1 MRRVRVIPVLTL
13 QNEKLVKTI
22 RFKNPTYIGDPIN
35 AVKIFNE
42 KEVDE
47 IVILDITATK
57 EKRELNYNKIEE
69 IASEAFMPFAYGGGI
84 TKLSQ
89 IEKLFKLGIE
99 KVVLNSVL
107 ETNMGLVSEAAKIF
121 GSQSIVASIDVKKNL
136 FGKTN
141 AYKISGTT
149 KIDVPLLDFVKQL
162 EQTGVGEFF
171 INSID
176 KDGTYSGY
184 DLDLINQ
191 LSTKVN
197 IPIVACGGASS
208 IDSFLPAIQHGAS
221 AVAAG
226 SMFVYTGSTRGI
238 LINYPKQEDLI
249 TKVYSFI

>member
-1 MRRVRVIPVLTL
+1 MRRIRVIPVLTL

-47 IVILDITATK
+47 IVILDITASK
-57 EKRELNYNKIEE
+57 EKREPNYVKIEE

-84 TKLSQ
+84 TNIYQ

-99 KVVLNSVL
+99 KVVLNSIL
-107 ETNMGLVSEAAKIF
+107 ETNMSLVKEAAKIF
-121 GSQSIVASIDVKKNL
+121 GSQSVVASVDIKKNI
-136 FGKTN
+136 FGKEQ

-149 KIDVPLLDFVKQL
+149 KINLPLIEYIQQL
-162 EQTGVGEFF
+162 ENAGVGELF

-176 KDGTYSGY
+176 RDGTYQGY
-184 DLDLINQ
+184 DLALIKQ
-191 LSTKVN
+191 IYSLVN
-197 IPIVACGGASS
+197 LPIVACGGAASV
-208 IDSFLPAIQHGAS
+208 DSFLPAIQNGAS
-221 AVAAG
+221 AIAAG

-238 LINYPKQEDLI
+238 LINYPKQEELVL
-249 TKVYSFI
+249 KVYLQL

>member
-1 MRRVRVIPVLTL
+1 MRRVRIIPVLTL

-57 EKRELNYNKIEE
+57 EKREPNYAKIEE

-84 TKLSQ
+84 TSLDQ

-99 KVVLNSVL
+99 KVVLNSIL
-107 ETNMGLVSEAAKIF
+107 ETNINLVTEAAKIF
-121 GSQSIVASIDVKKNL
+121 GSQSIIASIDVKKNI
-136 FGKTN
+136 FGKTH
-141 AYKISGTT
+141 AYKISGTA
-149 KIDVPLLDFVKQL
+149 KIEASVLDYVKQL
-162 EQTGVGEFF
+162 EQAGVGEFF

-184 DLDLINQ
+184 DIELIKSISNQ
-191 LSTKVN
+191 VN
-197 IPIVACGGASS
+197 TPIVACGGASS

-238 LINYPKQEDLI
+238 LINYPKQEDLVS
-249 TKVYSFI
+249 KVYCQL

>member
-1 MRRVRVIPVLTL
+1 MRRIRIIPVLTL

-57 EKRELNYNKIEE
+57 EKREPNYAKIEE

-84 TKLSQ
+84 TSLHQ

-99 KVVLNSVL
+99 KIVLNSIL
-107 ETNMGLVSEAAKIF
+107 ATNISLVSEAAKIF
-121 GSQSIVASIDVKKNL
+121 GSQSIIASIDVKKSL
-136 FGKTN
+136 FGKNN
-141 AYKISGTT
+141 AYKISGTS
-149 KIDVPLLDFVKQL
+149 KINKPLIDYVRLL
-162 EQTGVGEFF
+162 EQVGVGELF

-176 KDGTYSGY
+176 RDGTYTGY
-184 DLDLINQ
+184 DLELIKQ
-191 LSTKVN
+191 LSVLVN
-197 IPIVACGGASS
+197 LPIVACGGASN
-208 IDSFLPAIQHGAS
+208 IESFLPAIQSGAS

-238 LINYPKQEDLI
+238 LINYPKQTDLVEKI
-249 TKVYSFI
+249 YNFL

>member
-1 MRRVRVIPVLTL
+1 MRRIRIIPVLTL
-13 QNEKLVKTI
+13 QNEKLVKTV

-57 EKRELNYNKIEE
+57 EKREPNYTKIEE

-84 TKLSQ
+84 TTLNQ
-89 IEKLFKLGIE
+89 IERLFKLGIE

-107 ETNMGLVSEAAKIF
+107 ETNMNLVTEATKIF

-136 FGKTN
+136 FGKN
-141 AYKISGTT
+141 QAYKISGTT
-149 KIDVPLLDFVKQL
+149 KVDIPLLDFVKKL
-162 EQTGVGEFF
+162 EQAGVGEFF

-176 KDGTYSGY
+176 RDGTYSGY
-184 DLDLINQ
+184 DLELIKQ
-191 LSTKVN
+191 LSNIVN
-197 IPIVACGGASS
+197 TPIVACGGASS

-221 AVAAG
+221 AIAAG

-238 LINYPKQEDLI
+238 LINYPKQEDLVDKI
-249 TKVYSFI
+249 YMML

>member
-1 MRRVRVIPVLTL
+1 MRRIRIIPVLTL

-57 EKRELNYNKIEE
+57 EKREPNYAKIEE
-69 IASEAFMPFAYGGGI
+69 ISSEAFMPFAYGGGI
-84 TKLSQ
+84 TSLNQ

-99 KVVLNSVL
+99 KVVLNSIL
-107 ETNMGLVSEAAKIF
+107 ETNINLVTEAAKIF
-121 GSQSIVASIDVKKNL
+121 GSQSIIASIDVKKNI
-136 FGKTN
+136 FGKTH

-149 KIDVPLLDFVKQL
+149 KIEASVSDYVKQL
-162 EQTGVGEFF
+162 EQAGAGEFF

-184 DLDLINQ
+184 DLELIKSISNQ
-191 LSTKVN
+191 VN
-197 IPIVACGGASS
+197 TPIVACGGASS
-208 IDSFLPAIQHGAS
+208 IDSFLPAIQNGAS
-221 AVAAG
+221 AIAAG

-238 LINYPKQEDLI
+238 LINYPKQEDLVS
-249 TKVYSFI
+249 KVYCQL